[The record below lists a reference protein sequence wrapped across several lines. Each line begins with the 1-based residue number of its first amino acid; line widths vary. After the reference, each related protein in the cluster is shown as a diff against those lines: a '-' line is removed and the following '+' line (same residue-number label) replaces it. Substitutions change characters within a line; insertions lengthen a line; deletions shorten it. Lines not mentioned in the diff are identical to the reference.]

1 LPHEKQFLNI
11 KSVIEESDLVIV
23 EATYPSTGQGIE
35 LVWAY
40 EAKIPIICVYKITT
54 KISDSLRIV
63 TDKFTEY
70 ENTEDLL
77 RKLAI
82 ILIKFKE

>member
-1 LPHEKQFLNI
+1 MPHEKQFLNI

-63 TDKFTEY
+63 TDKFIEY

>member
-63 TDKFTEY
+63 TDKFIEY

>member
-1 LPHEKQFLNI
+1 MPHEKQFLNI